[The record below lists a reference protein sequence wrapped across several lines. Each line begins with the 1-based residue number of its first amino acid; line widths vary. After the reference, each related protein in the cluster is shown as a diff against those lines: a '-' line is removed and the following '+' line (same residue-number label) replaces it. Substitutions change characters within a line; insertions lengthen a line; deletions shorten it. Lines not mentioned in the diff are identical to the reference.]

1 MKKSESSV
9 RGGRRGGSVKATKT
23 RRTKKSVEPSAASLR
38 EIPPVDFEASVS
50 FGRGPAA
57 LRRALDWA
65 RVKRGRPKKGQKA
78 AGTVTRS
85 LRLPVVAWKA
95 LEKAAR
101 QRGITVHALIR
112 QAIAEK
118 LATAA

>member
-1 MKKSESSV
+1 M
-9 RGGRRGGSVKATKT
+9 KT
-23 RRTKKSVEPSAASLR
+23 RRGKQNAEPSAASLR
-38 EIPPVDFEASVS
+38 EIPPVDFTKSVS

-57 LRRALDWA
+57 LQRALDWS
-65 RVKRGRPKKGQKA
+65 RVKRGRPKKGEKA

-85 LRLPVVAWKA
+85 VRLPEVAWRA

-101 QRGITVHALIR
+101 RQGITVHALIR

-118 LATAA
+118 LGTAA